1 MKLYEALIGAI
12 MGGHQAIA
20 LTLLKNGAPTKAPE
34 GDITSAIN
42 LAASQGQGKVVSLL
56 IALGANVE
64 EVDSEGCRPLLRA
77 TMAGHVDVVATLLD
91 AGRSRILFFWERTNY
106 SPSYLGA
113 NPEVKDERSKEDALA
128 IAVRKN
134 LTRIIDLIWQ
144 ASGQRRF

>member
-91 AGRSRILFFWERTNY
+91 AGRSRIPFSGRE
-106 SPSYLGA
+106 
-113 NPEVKDERSKEDALA
+113 
-128 IAVRKN
+128 
-134 LTRIIDLIWQ
+134 LTIPPLI
-144 ASGQRRF
+144 